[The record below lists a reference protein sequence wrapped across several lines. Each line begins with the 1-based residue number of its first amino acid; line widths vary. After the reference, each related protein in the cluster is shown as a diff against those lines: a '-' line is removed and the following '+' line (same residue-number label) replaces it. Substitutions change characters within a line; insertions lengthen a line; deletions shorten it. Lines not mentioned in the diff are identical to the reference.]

1 MKKIVLIIAILVVT
15 HLCMAQDNDSILYK
29 KAADFFDA
37 KKYTKAYPIF
47 LQLAKGGNKDAQ
59 FVVGHYFY
67 FGLGT
72 QKTNINEAIK
82 WYTQSAEQGQSQ
94 AQSFLGDFYYTGE
107 GVEQDFA
114 KAFELYQKSATS
126 GNDES
131 MIQLGLMYEHGQYVS
146 ESPTKA
152 REYFLQAINKTGSS
166 RAMICLGDLYRENVK
181 SFDEERFNCG
191 GNCMD
196 RAITWYKRA
205 AETDSATAL
214 YKLADLYDCSYSYE
228 PEEAVATIYGEY
240 IRENPDYSFLLDT
253 VQPYADGLWLRAA
266 NNGSGQA
273 QAVIGFKCF
282 VEKKYNEALKW
293 YDKARKNGAK
303 SVFRRP
309 NVYLPLDIATMLCEY
324 FSKHQESNFYFVN
337 FRTNGLFDPPEG
349 WTIWVFPV
357 EYAWASHHLHYYI
370 PSDYIIVT
378 VEKNGKFGLVKLSK
392 DGKLLGKTPLIYDSI
407 QGCWNEDEGKACG
420 YIDGEE
426 VVINI

>member
-72 QKTNINEAIK
+72 QKTDINEAIK

-126 GNDES
+126 GNDVS
-131 MIQLGLMYEHGQYVS
+131 MIQLGLMYEHGQHVS
-146 ESPTKA
+146 ESPAKA
-152 REYFLQAINKTGSS
+152 REYFMQAINKTGNP
-166 RAMICLGDLYRENVK
+166 RAMICMGDLYRK
-181 SFDEERFNCG
+181 
-191 GNCMD
+191 GNLDSEGNNFD
-196 RAITWYKRA
+196 RAIAWYKRA
-205 AETDSATAL
+205 AEQDSATAL
-214 YKLADLYDCSYSYE
+214 YKLADLYDDSYSGDWGQ
-228 PEEAVATIYGEY
+228 PTIYGEY
-240 IRENPDYSFLLDT
+240 IRENPDYGFLLDT
-253 VQPYADGLWLRAA
+253 IQPYADNLWLRAA
-266 NNGSGQA
+266 NNGSGKA

-282 VEKKYNEALKW
+282 VEKKYSEAMQW
-293 YDKARKNGAK
+293 YEKAKKNGAE

-309 NVYLPLDIATMLCEY
+309 NVYLPLDIATMLCSY
-324 FSKHQESNFYFVN
+324 FSKHQESNFHFVN
-337 FRTNGLFDPPEG
+337 YRTNDIFESTPEG
-349 WTIWVFPV
+349 WTIWTFPV
-357 EYAWASHHLHYYI
+357 EYRYIEHMYHYYI
-370 PSDYIIVT
+370 PCDYIIVT

-407 QGCWNEDEGKACG
+407 KGCWGEDEGKACG
-420 YIDGEE
+420 YLDGEE